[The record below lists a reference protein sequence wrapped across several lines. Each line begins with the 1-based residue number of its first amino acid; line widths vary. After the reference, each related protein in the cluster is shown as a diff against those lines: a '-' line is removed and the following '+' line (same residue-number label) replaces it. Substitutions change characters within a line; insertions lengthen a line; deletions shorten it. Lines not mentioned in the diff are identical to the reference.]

1 MLLFSFRR
9 YCQKVSQNVV
19 IIYAYLGWNLVISL
33 SFILDILK
41 GLFIAIPKCYN
52 WHFSDCQWNLPPF
65 YSILSLFY
73 IFFWKVSTWDLRPF
87 FSTFLFH
94 CVKPSWQCFIF
105 LDVRRLAASFKELSK
120 WSKCRRFKCIC
131 EKSEKYDLD
140 GKKVTMFSTII

>member
-19 IIYAYLGWNLVISL
+19 LIYAYLGWNLVISV

-52 WHFSDCQWNLPPF
+52 WHFSDYQWNLPPF

-73 IFFWKVSTWDLRPF
+73 IFFWKVSTWDFRPF
-87 FSTFLFH
+87 FSFLFH
-94 CVKPSWQCFIF
+94 CVKPYALYSWMS
-105 LDVRRLAASFKELSK
+105 LDWLHHLKNHLNEVCVEVLNAFVKRV
-120 WSKCRRFKCIC
+120 
-131 EKSEKYDLD
+131 KSM
-140 GKKVTMFSTII
+140 T